1 MPVFLRDLEATPCCR
16 DASMKDPLRGAS
28 NQSAALTHSYRC
40 TFDALKRD
48 KLTRRKTDYMWS
60 VWGRPLSAD
69 VRFGSKADMCGARSH
84 VRFAPESD
92 IKCDIYGNVRFGP
105 KADIVRRTR
114 PRHLRGLKG
123 DLYLLLSDSEL
134 LPETINHS
142 ICRCTRWEKAKVL
155 SIPADEKDEAGMV
168 NHGVGSLR

>member
-69 VRFGSKADMCGARSH
+69 VRFGSKADMCGAQAH
-84 VRFAPESD
+84 VRFTPESGHLQR
-92 IKCDIYGNVRFGP
+92 IRACPLWAKSGHWGLSKIRGRAARINATSAVCWFVTIE
-105 KADIVRRTR
+105 R
-114 PRHLRGLKG
+114 PGWPFF
-123 DLYLLLSDSEL
+123 S
-134 LPETINHS
+134 
-142 ICRCTRWEKAKVL
+142 
-155 SIPADEKDEAGMV
+155 PAPASRPQG
-168 NHGVGSLR
+168 